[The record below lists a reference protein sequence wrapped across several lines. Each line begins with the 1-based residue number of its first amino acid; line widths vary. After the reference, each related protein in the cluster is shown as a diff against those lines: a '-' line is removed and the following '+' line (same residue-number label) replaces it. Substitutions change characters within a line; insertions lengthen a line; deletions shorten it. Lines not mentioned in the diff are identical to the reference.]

1 MHARFLELMAHNSH
15 CGEPESLSVEIRK
28 LEVRLAEFLE
38 YEDAFVAELRSF
50 IEKLKELHE
59 CMRRAEM
66 QLDSEKVK
74 ELKQLKLKVA
84 DKLNEALKEES
95 KAEHEKSHL
104 LESYG
109 ALISSIELEF
119 QSLCSKSLG

>member
-1 MHARFLELMAHNSH
+1 
-15 CGEPESLSVEIRK
+15 
-28 LEVRLAEFLE
+28 
-38 YEDAFVAELRSF
+38 
-50 IEKLKELHE
+50 
-59 CMRRAEM
+59 MRRVEM

-84 DKLNEALKEES
+84 DKLNEALKEAS

-109 ALISSIELEF
+109 ALISSIEHEF